1 MSFVEN
7 VVFCF
12 CIVLQVLVAITR
24 GSDSPTMCFDVVSKS
39 WKHLAYMSQPQL
51 KAFSLSYQGSDMHLA
66 AEHVGNHLYVADSKY
81 NVHCYS
87 IDQNSWEELPR
98 SPCSIDNLC
107 GIGDH
112 LYAIGNYNRVPQR
125 YSFSQCRWQ
134 PIAKLSDCSDTECRY
149 YAGATVFN
157 SKLYVV
163 YGRAQETEGN
173 NTWGFHQNYSVQ
185 NAMSYRFDPRMNHW
199 ELLSNTCEPHFD
211 SILFVVN
218 DKLCVAGGY
227 KSVGEYKPCGEEASV
242 EVYNFEMKYWL
253 IVQQS
258 HIPQNNLGA
267 IEVEGRVYFIINKFP
282 IDSGIRISPGE
293 LYPVH
298 LGEWKNLRQ
307 VDRNALLCYLPVKR
321 KTLTAK

>member
-7 VVFCF
+7 VVLCF
-12 CIVLQVLVAITR
+12 CIVLQVLVAITH
-24 GSDSPTMCFDVVSKS
+24 GSDAPTMCFDVVSKS
-39 WKHLAYMSQPQL
+39 WKHLTYMSQPQL
-51 KAFSLSYQGSDMHLA
+51 KALSSFCYSA
-66 AEHVGNHLYVADSKY
+66 AEHVGNHLYVAVNKY
-81 NVHCYS
+81 DVHCYS
-87 IDQNSWEELPR
+87 IDQNSWKELPE
-98 SPCSIDNLC
+98 SPSCPINNLC
-107 GIGDH
+107 SIGDH
-112 LYAIGNYNRVPQR
+112 MYAIGNYNQVPQR

-134 PIAKLSDCSDTECRY
+134 PIAKLSYCSDTERRY

-163 YGRAQETEGN
+163 YGRAQETAGN

-227 KSVGEYKPCGEEASV
+227 KSLREYKPCGEEASV
-242 EVYNFEMKYWL
+242 EVYDFEMKYWL

-258 HIPQNNLGA
+258 HIPQNDLGA

-298 LGEWKNLRQ
+298 LGEWKNLQR
-307 VDRNALLCYLPVKR
+307 VGPDALLCYLPVKR